1 MARTLLLAHG
11 TEFDATKRKI
21 EGRNIFYYAWDNVE
35 EQGDCLHMVV
45 TSLASSLNQFSDPK
59 SIFFHVVIVH
69 FLERVKQKESFI
81 ETIASWRSGEGL
93 SQRIPSPNL

>member
-11 TEFDATKRKI
+11 TEFDATKREI
-21 EGRNIFYYAWDNVE
+21 EDRNIFYYAWDNVE

-69 FLERVKQKESFI
+69 SLERVKQKESFI
-81 ETIASWRSGEGL
+81 ETIASWR
-93 SQRIPSPNL
+93 

>member
-59 SIFFHVVIVH
+59 SIFFDGGIVY
-69 FLERVKQKESFI
+69 FVGRFKQKEFFL